1 MVFIGPG
8 LATMLAVYSAHTP
21 TAQTQVGS
29 FSVKTGSEVRISQLL
44 LLLPC
49 ESLCSGYDNSLLTDQ
64 DMTTTGDNIDY
75 SVPKW
80 KQAMSVNTNPS
91 HSPLLS
97 YFLLSGI
104 PLVFSKADR
113 LRGAAY

>member
-49 ESLCSGYDNSLLTDQ
+49 ESPCSGYDNSLLTDQ
-64 DMTTTGDNIDY
+64 DTSSTRDNIK
-75 SVPKW
+75 SSIPK
-80 KQAMSVNTNPS
+80 
-91 HSPLLS
+91 
-97 YFLLSGI
+97 
-104 PLVFSKADR
+104 
-113 LRGAAY
+113 

>member
-21 TAQTQVGS
+21 TATAQTQVGS

-49 ESLCSGYDNSLLTDQ
+49 ESPCSGYDNSLLTDQ
-64 DMTTTGDNIDY
+64 DTSSTRDNIK
-75 SVPKW
+75 SSLPK
-80 KQAMSVNTNPS
+80 
-91 HSPLLS
+91 
-97 YFLLSGI
+97 
-104 PLVFSKADR
+104 
-113 LRGAAY
+113 